1 MLNFINMLN
10 GKLTFKTS
18 FFMKVRL
25 EVGSK
30 LGGKAFTLKWLELD
44 IILQKFFF
52 SFENIE
58 KIKIEWWKQNFYVI
72 RARK

>member
-10 GKLTFKTS
+10 GKLTFKAS

-58 KIKIEWWKQNFYVI
+58 KIKIEWLKQNFYVI

>member
-10 GKLTFKTS
+10 GKLTFKAS

-30 LGGKAFTLKWLELD
+30 LGGKAFTLRWPELD
-44 IILQKFFF
+44 IIL
-52 SFENIE
+52 
-58 KIKIEWWKQNFYVI
+58 
-72 RARK
+72 